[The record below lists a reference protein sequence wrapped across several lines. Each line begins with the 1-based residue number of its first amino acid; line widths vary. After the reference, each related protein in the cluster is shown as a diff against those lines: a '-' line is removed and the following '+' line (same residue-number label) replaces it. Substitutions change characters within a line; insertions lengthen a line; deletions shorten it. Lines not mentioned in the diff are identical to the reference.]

1 LENFAREAIW
11 KTVKSNRGLM
21 DERKLEQ
28 SRLRAWL
35 AGRLGRKDIPDPV
48 WEILEYRGHVQEA
61 LREDI
66 YRGTLVVYARALL
79 PYAEVM
85 ESVAALP
92 ERSARKQRAHYPD
105 PPQHSEYELERPRIL
120 GEYVAVRAELDTRVQ
135 HLRERSLE
143 QGRLLSPAE
152 AEEYLQ
158 WRRNKYPPEAR
169 RSTFPSPEVLELLSE
184 WLVEEFEGYWDR
196 ERALWFL
203 LTDEAPSAEPIFS
216 DIRPLRVGKH
226 LSYGRLILQVEPWV
240 PAQTV
245 TAYYRLLQVSILGH
259 IPRALSLRNL
269 KLARFVLNHLRH
281 MVTAEV
287 RGKGVSGMP
296 SWRALMMRW
305 NKAHPKMAYDNER
318 LFHRDFFRTAR
329 SVVRPYGSKQGPDS
343 DEGAREPWESDQETL
358 FAESE
363 GQTDAAGVYYHPAP
377 RPPTPETL

>member
-1 LENFAREAIW
+1 
-11 KTVKSNRGLM
+11 M

-61 LREDI
+61 LRKDT
-66 YRGTLVVYARALL
+66 RGTLLECAKALL

-85 ESVAALP
+85 ESVASLP
-92 ERSARKQRAHYPD
+92 ERSAEKQRTPYPD
-105 PPQHSEYELERPRIL
+105 PPQHSEYELERPTVL
-120 GEYVAVRAELDTRVQ
+120 GEYVAARAGLDTRVQ
-135 HLRERSLE
+135 HLRERTLE
-143 QGRLLSPAE
+143 RGRLLSPAE

-158 WRRNKYPPEAR
+158 WRKNKYPPEER
-169 RSTFPSPEVLELLSE
+169 RSTFPSPELLEPLSE

-203 LTDEAPSAEPIFS
+203 LTDNAPSAEPIFA

-226 LSYGRLILQVEPWV
+226 LSYGRVILQVEPWV

-245 TAYYRLLQVSILGH
+245 TNYYRYLQILILGH
-259 IPRALSLRNL
+259 IPRALSSRNL
-269 KLARFVLNHLRH
+269 TLARFVLNHLRH
-281 MVTAEV
+281 MVTAEG
-287 RGKGVSGMP
+287 RGKRGFVMP

-305 NKAHPKMAYDNER
+305 NKAHPQMAYDNQR

-329 SVVRPYGSKQGPDS
+329 SVVRPFGSKQGPGS
-343 DEGAREPWESDQETL
+343 AEGAGEPWEMVQETL
-358 FAESE
+358 FAERE
-363 GQTDAAGVYYHPAP
+363 GQADVG
-377 RPPTPETL
+377 

>member
-1 LENFAREAIW
+1 
-11 KTVKSNRGLM
+11 M
-21 DERKLEQ
+21 
-28 SRLRAWL
+28 
-35 AGRLGRKDIPDPV
+35 

-61 LREDI
+61 LREDT
-66 YRGTLVVYARALL
+66 RGTLLVYARALL

-120 GEYVAVRAELDTRVQ
+120 GEYVAVRAELDTRVR
-135 HLRERSLE
+135 HLRERTLE

-169 RSTFPSPEVLELLSE
+169 RSTFPSPEVLEPLSE

-196 ERALWFL
+196 EQSLWFL
-203 LTDEAPSAEPIFS
+203 LTDEAPSAEPIFV

-245 TAYYRLLQVSILGH
+245 TNYYRHLQILILGH

-269 KLARFVLNHLRH
+269 MLARFVLNHLRH
-281 MVTAEV
+281 LLTPEA

-305 NKAHPKMAYDNER
+305 NKAHPKMAYDNQR

-329 SVVRPYGSKQGPDS
+329 SVVRPFGSEQGPDY
-343 DEGAREPWESDQETL
+343 DEGAQEPWESDQETL
-358 FAESE
+358 FAEERGKPTS
-363 GQTDAAGVYYHPAP
+363 GSLLPSCSSSPHP
-377 RPPTPETL
+377 RNFIEEDRD

>member
-1 LENFAREAIW
+1 MDKW
-11 KTVKSNRGLM
+11 KL
-21 DERKLEQ
+21 DQ

-61 LREDI
+61 LRED
-66 YRGTLVVYARALL
+66 YMGTLVVYARALL

-92 ERSARKQRAHYPD
+92 ERSARKQSAHYPD

-120 GEYVAVRAELDTRVQ
+120 GEYVALRAELDTRVR
-135 HLRERSLE
+135 HLRERTLE
-143 QGRLLSPAE
+143 QGRLLSPEE
-152 AEEYLQ
+152 ARQYLE

-169 RSTFPSPEVLELLSE
+169 RSTFPSPEVLEPLSE

-196 ERALWFL
+196 EQALWFL
-203 LTDEAPSAEPIFS
+203 LTDEAPSAEPIFA

-226 LSYGRLILQVEPWV
+226 LSYGRVILQVEPWV

-245 TAYYRLLQVSILGH
+245 TNYYRHLQILILGH
-259 IPRALSLRNL
+259 IPRAFSLRNL
-269 KLARFVLNHLRH
+269 ELARFVLNHLRH
-281 MVTAEV
+281 LLTPEA

-296 SWRALMMRW
+296 SWRELMMRW
-305 NKAHPKMAYDNER
+305 NKAHPKMAYDNQR

-329 SVVRPYGSKQGPDS
+329 SVVRPFGSKQGPDS
-343 DEGAREPWESDQETL
+343 DEGAQEPWESDQETL
-358 FAESE
+358 FAERE
-363 GQTDAAGVYYHPAP
+363 GQADVGGVYYHPAP